1 MSLAHALSCNGSE
14 NAQCIV
20 TLKNGTHAKPCF
32 AGTAVRA
39 WSEVIDSRNPKSVYR
54 RPAVALS
61 CSRR

>member
-1 MSLAHALSCNGSE
+1 MSSAYVLSCNRSD

-39 WSEVIDSRNPKSVYR
+39 WSEEIDKTKTQNPHIAALR
-54 RPAVALS
+54 LRLVA
-61 CSRR
+61 